1 MKKKSITIMMLVVL
15 VSVLMAGCNIQR
27 LGADEYYVKITGEGK
42 MEDGFRYYTLKG
54 YDKDGTEKEIT
65 FVSHKEESKGKLRE
79 DAYLRIYAK
88 PKDKSK
94 KEINEVT
101 SYEEVKADELPPK
114 AKEKLD
120 AQ

>member
-15 VSVLMAGCNIQR
+15 VSILMAGCNMQR
-27 LGADEYYVKITGEGK
+27 LGADEYYVKIKGEGK
-42 MEDGFRYYTLKG
+42 LEEGFRYYTLKG
-54 YDKDGTEKEIT
+54 YTSDGEDKEIT
-65 FVSHKEESKGKLRE
+65 FMSLKDNAGKLRE

-88 PKDKSK
+88 PKDKK
-94 KEINEVT
+94 AKQINEVT
-101 SYEEVKADELPPK
+101 SYEEVKAEDVPSK